1 MASQRIIAAE
11 GNEVLVLSEA
21 MGAGLLANLINLA
34 PCGRPMKWTVYGK
47 VKDGFRWRC
56 GICKRERT
64 VRENSFFQESNVPIP
79 KWIQFVDCWS
89 RNDSFTVDDVRV
101 AAGVSPTTAKSMLKV
116 VREMCDRVAFMTM
129 ECSLEVWGDQW
140 SSPMSELHATHA
152 IHFSY
157 FTTASH
163 QQQLLEMN

>member
-101 AAGVSPTTAKSMLKV
+101 AAGVSPTTTKSMLKA
-116 VREMCDRVAFMTM
+116 VREMCNRVAFNDVGMF
-129 ECSLEVWGDQW
+129 VGGGR
-140 SSPMSELHATHA
+140 H
-152 IHFSY
+152 
-157 FTTASH
+157 
-163 QQQLLEMN
+163 